1 MAGLNDI
8 MTNKAQQ
15 TTTLPAWFDTAQKEV
30 VTGAKTAFTDAPA
43 PSTTVAQNA
52 VDRLT
57 GDTNPFSTATNT
69 VQKIATGAANPWI
82 VNEQTGAVTPDT
94 STALRGLFQAQNQQ
108 LNQLIPNITAPVTG
122 ASTGLGQ
129 FGSLRSQTAA
139 NKAVADAQAQLFS
152 QQMQAALNNQATGVN
167 AASTAGNLTN
177 QEIKNL
183 LETGQYE
190 QAAPFI
196 NASNYAKILGSI
208 QAPTTVS
215 NQTQLSPLNQ
225 MGNIITL
232 LGGADGK
239 GGLLKTVGVT
249 GGLSGL
255 MTGITDFFKN
265 QGGGSSGGDGGGI
278 NYNPDGSV
286 IDSTVPGD
294 YGSTTGSDPGYS
306 DLY

>member
-15 TTTLPAWFDTAQKEV
+15 TTTLPAWFDTAQQDV
-30 VTGAKTAFTDAPA
+30 VTNAKTAFTGAPA

-52 VDRLT
+52 VDRLS
-57 GDTNPFSTATNT
+57 GPTNPFSTATDT

-82 VNEQTGAVTPDT
+82 VNQQTGAVTPDT
-94 STALRGLFQAQNQQ
+94 STALGGLFQAQNQQ

-122 ASTGLGQ
+122 ASTGFGQ
-129 FGSLRSQTAA
+129 FGSLRGQTAA
-139 NKAVADAQAQLFS
+139 NKAIADAQAQLFS

-177 QEIKNL
+177 QEIKNM
-183 LETGQYE
+183 LETGQYQ

-196 NASNYAKILGSI
+196 NTSNYGKILSSI
-208 QAPTTVS
+208 QAPATVS

-232 LGGADGK
+232 LGGADGQ
-239 GGLLKTVGVT
+239 GGLLKTVGVK

-255 MTGITDFFKN
+255 LTGLTDFLKN
-265 QGGGSSGGDGGGI
+265 QGSSGGGGGGGI